1 MVQESDRDG
10 RQTGEAGNGFERH
23 QCAERG
29 QKARG
34 GHCAAGAALTRGGI
48 LPDRDPAD
56 AGGRVT
62 IALHAAMQRRRK

>member
-34 GHCAAGAALTRGGI
+34 GHCAAGAALAGGRV
-48 LPDRDPAD
+48 LSGRNSAD
-56 AGGRVT
+56 AGGRNEF
-62 IALHAAMQRRRK
+62 ALHAAMQRRRK